1 MKEGFMDW
9 KKTTKQVLL
18 GVGLVVLGYGVTEW
32 MINTFAT
39 KSEGANTTQSTAYNL
54 GEALPSKPSEVR
66 SSKVQ
71 ALNVD
76 PSFKETEWEAL
87 VPADWDPMKALK
99 DVDVNSLQDG
109 DPKAQKALNAM
120 KQAWSEAPINAK
132 LSGQKVLIPGFAIPL
147 EQSDHGVSELLL
159 VPYFGAC
166 IHTPPP
172 PANQIIHVK
181 LDKPEPAIGA
191 MQPYWVWGTLE
202 TQRFKNDL
210 GEAAYHLA
218 ATGLKPYDGE

>member
-1 MKEGFMDW
+1 MDW
-9 KKTTKQVLL
+9 KKTAKQVVL
-18 GVGLVVLGYGVTEW
+18 GLGLVALGYGVTEW
-32 MINTFAT
+32 MINTFAP
-39 KSEGANTTQSTAYNL
+39 QSAGSSTAQSKAYNL
-54 GEALPSKPSEVR
+54 GDALPAKPAEGR
-66 SSKVQ
+66 SAKVA

-87 VPADWDPMKALK
+87 VPADWDPMKAFK

-109 DPKAQKALNAM
+109 DPKAQTALNAM
-120 KQAWSEAPINAK
+120 KQAWSEAPVNTK
-132 LSGQKVLIPGFAIPL
+132 LSGQKILIPGFAIPL

-166 IHTPPP
+166 IHSPPP

-181 LDKPEPAIGA
+181 LNKPEPAVGA
-191 MQPYWVWGTLE
+191 MQPYWVWGELE

-210 GEAAYHLA
+210 GEAAYRLVA
-218 ATGLKPYDGE
+218 SGLRPYDGE

>member
-1 MKEGFMDW
+1 MDW
-9 KKTTKQVLL
+9 KKTAKQGLMGL
-18 GVGLVVLGYGVTEW
+18 GLVALGYGVTVV
-32 MINTFAT
+32 MMHTFAPNGHG
-39 KSEGANTTQSTAYNL
+39 SNTAQSKAYGVGDAL
-54 GEALPSKPSEVR
+54 PAQPPAQGRSAKVEALN
-66 SSKVQ
+66 
-71 ALNVD
+71 LD

-87 VPADWDPMKALK
+87 IPAGWDPMKAFK

-120 KQAWSEAPINAK
+120 KQAWNEAPVNTN
-132 LSGQKVLIPGFAIPL
+132 LSGQKILIPGFAIPL

-181 LDKPEPAIGA
+181 LDKAEPAVGA

-210 GEAAYHLA
+210 GEAAYHLVA
-218 ATGLKPYDGE
+218 SGLRPYDGE